1 MENSKVL
8 SAQCCDP
15 SEIIFMGAEQRGL
28 LQTKIDKRDSIH
40 SFNRGSTKRKWM
52 AICISRSLRLS
63 CICSDRE
70 ASLGFCSAAK
80 ASFFHWFSGYMVIG
94 KNNNRFPVSSDF
106 PWAVQ
111 THTRTHTQ
119 LWTFSTCWLPVC
131 GYYQVEPIKHLE
143 IWMKYRYKC
152 RYTGGRHRYRYSRLG
167 LPR

>member
-1 MENSKVL
+1 MRHTRICFCLIAIRQIPMENSKVL
-8 SAQCCDP
+8 SALLR
-15 SEIIFMGAEQRGL
+15 SFMGAEQRGL

-40 SFNRGSTKRKWM
+40 SFNRGSTKRKWV

-111 THTRTHTQ
+111 THTHTHTIMD
-119 LWTFSTCWLPVC
+119 LFYLLVTCVWVLP
-131 GYYQVEPIKHLE
+131 
-143 IWMKYRYKC
+143 
-152 RYTGGRHRYRYSRLG
+152 GRAH
-167 LPR
+167 